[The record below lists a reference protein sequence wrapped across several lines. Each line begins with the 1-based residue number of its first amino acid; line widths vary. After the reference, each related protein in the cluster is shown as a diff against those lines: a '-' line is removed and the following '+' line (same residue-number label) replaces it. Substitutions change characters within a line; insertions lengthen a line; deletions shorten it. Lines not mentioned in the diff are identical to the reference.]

1 MFMVTSTHIAGKVY
15 LAFCVNVP
23 DKTTLLATVGASN
36 LVATFVFLQYKS
48 ILCHNNCFQW
58 NMKEELQT
66 AITARC
72 KANTTIA
79 VSRILLVLLS

>member
-1 MFMVTSTHIAGKVY
+1 MVTSSHIVGKVY
-15 LAFCVNVP
+15 FALRVNVP
-23 DKTTLLATVGASN
+23 DKATFLATVWTSA

>member
-36 LVATFVFLQYKS
+36 LVATFVFLQYKDTTKK
-48 ILCHNNCFQW
+48 W
-58 NMKEELQT
+58 NTEE
-66 AITARC
+66 
-72 KANTTIA
+72 
-79 VSRILLVLLS
+79 